1 MQFLS
6 FQKRSQVLSVRRRP
20 MGIDCRLQTG
30 GVEPTLG
37 EGNFFQ
43 TGDLQPLP
51 TLDDLDEIGSRSQV
65 SVTARVQPSG
75 SAPQYL
81 DRKPTRFE
89 VHSVQVGYLPFSTL
103 GGFEFPRDRRC
114 SFIIKIQTR
123 NGIIGTRSC
132 GFFLQGK
139 SSSFTIEINHPVV
152 GRVGHVISEDGGAS
166 AVRIGIR
173 KDSFEIMTVK
183 DVIPQN
189 ECSRSPSRKSSP
201 IVKA

>member
-81 DRKPTRFE
+81 DRKPARFK
-89 VHSVQVGYLPFSTL
+89 VSSVQVGDFQFSAI
-103 GGFEFPRDRRC
+103 GGLEFTGKRG
-114 SFIIKIQTR
+114 SFLIIKIQAGY
-123 NGIIGTRSC
+123 GIIGTRFR
-132 GFFLQGK
+132 GFSSK
-139 SSSFTIEINHPVV
+139 ERARPSSS
-152 GRVGHVISEDGGAS
+152 
-166 AVRIGIR
+166 
-173 KDSFEIMTVK
+173 
-183 DVIPQN
+183 
-189 ECSRSPSRKSSP
+189 KSTTP
-201 IVKA
+201 

>member
-6 FQKRSQVLSVRRRP
+6 FQKRSQVVPVRRRP

-81 DRKPTRFE
+81 DGKPSRFK
-89 VHSVQVGYLPFSTL
+89 VSSVQVGDLEP
-103 GGFEFPRDRRC
+103 PRSEGSSSRARRG
-114 SFIIKIQTR
+114 SLIIKIQAG
-123 NGIIGTRSC
+123 NGIIGTRTSRV
-132 GFFLQGK
+132 FPPGK
-139 SSSFTIEINHPVV
+139 GLVLR
-152 GRVGHVISEDGGAS
+152 GRNQPP
-166 AVRIGIR
+166 RNW
-173 KDSFEIMTVK
+173 KD
-183 DVIPQN
+183 
-189 ECSRSPSRKSSP
+189 RRRGSRKS
-201 IVKA
+201 